1 LYTGKLF
8 GIQVQAPAAPVL
20 LVMSVLV
27 MTVLSDALMDT
38 MQKRVLKAALN
49 AKLAL
54 CPI

>member
-1 LYTGKLF
+1 MYTGKLF

-20 LVMSVLV
+20 PVMTVSV
-27 MTVLSDALMDT
+27 MTVLSGALMDT
-38 MQKRVLKAALN
+38 MQKRVLRAALN